1 MDLAVVSA
9 LRKLFLEYV
18 PGFSSFENSTE
29 FLRAN
34 EDLPKRRAVEHLH
47 EMLQPYVVGQQA
59 FPSDRQA
66 RDLAHR
72 AFRLTGIVSWR
83 DAMAIN
89 DALGSEQGGWAAF
102 MDRMANCLRQ
112 VPGGPWAPAMHEL
125 LNWMQQRPFA
135 PSLTKLLPT
144 YFLFLWEPSE
154 HLCLKARPIDQFL
167 EMLDQPPLGRGVP
180 LSVREYERVL
190 TVCAELRDTLFDWRV
205 RDNIDVHS
213 MMWVVTGGWGE
224 LPRGEPPAPDEAA
237 AVADVDL
244 SVAPPAPYRPDVPLN
259 LILAGPPG
267 TGKTYRLLQQYK
279 PLFEQSLDPH
289 PPVHPPT
296 RRYEF
301 ITCHPSIRYADFV
314 EGIRQLPEVRDRSG
328 RMIHHHGSEPP
339 LPLRFSNR
347 RGVIDGVFKRM
358 VHRALA
364 DPQHSYALFLDEIN
378 RCDLSRLFGEL
389 ITLIEPDKRMT
400 YDAQAREWTGGLR
413 MRLPYT
419 HTADARQPLFGVP
432 DNLFLIG
439 TMNTTD
445 SSARLDVGLRR
456 RFTIERV
463 GADTGVLTR
472 LPGPLTLEDGRVIH
486 LDRLLEAMN
495 SRIEYLMGQ
504 DHTIGHAY
512 FMNVTNLHELEDV
525 FRRRV
530 LPLLQAYFDEDWESI
545 QLVLGDLIDEPD
557 TDQRPRAH
565 PHAIVRHLPVNP
577 REMLGISDDRYAS
590 KRLYHVSEDLSAQSF
605 IKVYEPTVD

>member
-1 MDLAVVSA
+1 
-9 LRKLFLEYV
+9 
-18 PGFSSFENSTE
+18 
-29 FLRAN
+29 
-34 EDLPKRRAVEHLH
+34 
-47 EMLQPYVVGQQA
+47 
-59 FPSDRQA
+59 
-66 RDLAHR
+66 
-72 AFRLTGIVSWR
+72 
-83 DAMAIN
+83 
-89 DALGSEQGGWAAF
+89 
-102 MDRMANCLRQ
+102 
-112 VPGGPWAPAMHEL
+112 
-125 LNWMQQRPFA
+125 
-135 PSLTKLLPT
+135 
-144 YFLFLWEPSE
+144 
-154 HLCLKARPIDQFL
+154 
-167 EMLDQPPLGRGVP
+167 
-180 LSVREYERVL
+180 
-190 TVCAELRDTLFDWRV
+190 
-205 RDNIDVHS
+205 
-213 MMWVVTGGWGE
+213 
-224 LPRGEPPAPDEAA
+224 
-237 AVADVDL
+237 
-244 SVAPPAPYRPDVPLN
+244 
-259 LILAGPPG
+259 
-267 TGKTYRLLQQYK
+267 
-279 PLFEQSLDPH
+279 
-289 PPVHPPT
+289 
-296 RRYEF
+296 
-301 ITCHPSIRYADFV
+301 
-314 EGIRQLPEVRDRSG
+314 
-328 RMIHHHGSEPP
+328 
-339 LPLRFSNR
+339 
-347 RGVIDGVFKRM
+347 
-358 VHRALA
+358 
-364 DPQHSYALFLDEIN
+364 
-378 RCDLSRLFGEL
+378 
-389 ITLIEPDKRMT
+389 
-400 YDAQAREWTGGLR
+400 